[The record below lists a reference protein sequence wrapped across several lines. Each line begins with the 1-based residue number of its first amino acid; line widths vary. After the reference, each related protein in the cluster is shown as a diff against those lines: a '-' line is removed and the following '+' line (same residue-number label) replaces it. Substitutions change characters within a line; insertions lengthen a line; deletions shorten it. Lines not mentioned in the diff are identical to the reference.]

1 MYPSKNSVYP
11 FDEEMKELTVQLSKY
26 CCERRNLV
34 DLLRERQGDEFDQQV
49 EID

>member
-11 FDEEMKELTVQLSKY
+11 FDEEMKELTVQFSKI
-26 CCERRNLV
+26 CSKRRYLV
-34 DLLRERQGDEFDQQV
+34 NLLRERQGDVFDQKV